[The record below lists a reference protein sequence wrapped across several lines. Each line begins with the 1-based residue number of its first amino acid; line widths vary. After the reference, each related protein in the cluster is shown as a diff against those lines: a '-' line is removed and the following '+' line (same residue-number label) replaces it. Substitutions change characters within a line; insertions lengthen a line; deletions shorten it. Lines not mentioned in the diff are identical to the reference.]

1 MNKWMDEKKPF
12 SIRQIGLPKLFI
24 MLLAGIVLLILSF
37 PDFFST
43 QKKEQQIEQK
53 QPEASDMVSGSVDA
67 YVENA
72 ENRLRVLLQKVDG
85 AGEVEVMITVK
96 TTGESIPLKDT
107 PYEKSSEYSV
117 DNRQQNVK
125 EAAEESTVMVEKEDG
140 SKVPYVVAQ
149 TVPEIEGVAVIAQ
162 GGGNKQVKQEIIG
175 AVQVLFDIQA
185 HKIKVMK
192 MDNSSAIQQK

>member
-43 QKKEQQIEQK
+43 QKKEQQLEQK
-53 QPEASDMVSGSVDA
+53 QPEVSGMVSGSVDA

-72 ENRLRVLLQKVDG
+72 ENRLRVLLQKIDG

-117 DNRQQNVK
+117 DNRQENIK
-125 EAAEESTVMVEKEDG
+125 ESAEESTVMVEKEDG

>member
-12 SIRQIGLPKLFI
+12 SIREIGLPKLFI
-24 MLLAGIVLLILSF
+24 MLLAGIVLLIFSF
-37 PDFFST
+37 PDFFGT
-43 QKKEQQIEQK
+43 QKKEQKMEQK
-53 QPEASDMVSGSVDA
+53 QPEASDVVSGSVDA
-67 YVENA
+67 YIENA
-72 ENRLRVLLQKVDG
+72 EDRLRLLLQKIDG

-117 DNRQQNVK
+117 DSKQQNVK
-125 EAAEESTVMVEKEDG
+125 EAVEENTVMVENKDG
-140 SKVPYVVAQ
+140 SRVPYVVAQ

-162 GGGNKQVKQEIIG
+162 GGGDKQVKQEIIG

-192 MDNSSAIQQK
+192 MDNSSAIQQE